1 MPYAADVEFYDWKTL
16 PKPGHNPQGEQ
27 VEQVFHVFPALKMF
41 YPFEAENSFGHGGP
55 ASSWAGQNM
64 HIAYTIV
71 TVYVILTFTIKYA
84 LSGEKVKGFNVKEA
98 WKWWNLGLSLFS
110 FCGAMRTVPHL
121 IKNIYMKGF
130 EYTVCYP
137 ALPEYGNGV
146 VGLWTMLFIFSKVP
160 ELFDTAFIVLGK
172 KKLIFLHWYH
182 HVTVLLYCWH
192 SYGTRNAAGLWF
204 IAMNYTVHAI
214 MYFYYFLTGLGYR
227 PKWAFFVTIIQ
238 ISQMF
243 VGVMVCIFHYVTHPF
258 FYFSYHI
265 IPHLL

>member
-1 MPYAADVEFYDWKTL
+1 
-16 PKPGHNPQGEQ
+16 
-27 VEQVFHVFPALKMF
+27 
-41 YPFEAENSFGHGGP
+41 
-55 ASSWAGQNM
+55 
-64 HIAYTIV
+64 
-71 TVYVILTFTIKYA
+71 
-84 LSGEKVKGFNVKEA
+84 
-98 WKWWNLGLSLFS
+98 
-110 FCGAMRTVPHL
+110 
-121 IKNIYMKGF
+121 
-130 EYTVCYP
+130 
-137 ALPEYGNGV
+137 
-146 VGLWTMLFIFSKVP
+146 MLFIFSKIP

-243 VGVMVCIFHYVTHPF
+243 VGVMVCFTFFSRPYTYLIFRSFRTNKTNYKFMSNRFAFTHTCLNPEIQRAA
-258 FYFSYHI
+258 SHGKI
-265 IPHLL
+265 GPPGL